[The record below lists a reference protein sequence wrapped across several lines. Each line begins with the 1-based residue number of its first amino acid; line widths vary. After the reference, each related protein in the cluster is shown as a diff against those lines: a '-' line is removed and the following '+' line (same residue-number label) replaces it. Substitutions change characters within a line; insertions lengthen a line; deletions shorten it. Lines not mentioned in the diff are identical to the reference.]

1 LPNSKACAVAAAGMG
16 HQIRASATTTTL
28 AVNTTPGH
36 ANFITITGPQ
46 DSYDWTLSNIV
57 DDSGALRSA
66 FLSKTDGSGVCPTG
80 FNVPSV
86 ELVATWLAP
95 RFLSTHT

>member
-1 LPNSKACAVAAAGMG
+1 MPKIDQWGRPADG
-16 HQIRASATTTTL
+16 HQIRTSATTTTL

-57 DDSGALRSA
+57 DDSGALG
-66 FLSKTDGSGVCPTG
+66 LLTK
-80 FNVPSV
+80 
-86 ELVATWLAP
+86 
-95 RFLSTHT
+95 